1 MNILTVISY
10 LGTAYHG
17 SQIQKNANTI
27 QNEFQKALYSVL
39 GYETPIKACSRT
51 DTGVHASCF
60 CISFTVDPPIDPD
73 GLCYALNNELPGDIR
88 VEGSRVVDDDF
99 HARYSAVGKRYVYR
113 VFNGRF
119 VSAQDNGRV
128 YHFPYSV
135 DDNKMTAAAET
146 IVGTHDFSAFCGKKG
161 IQEDMVRTVKRAE
174 IVRDGKYLNLI
185 FEADG
190 FLYNMVRIMTG
201 TLLNIGTGKLPVS
214 HIEDA
219 LRTGERDRLM
229 FTAPAE
235 GLWLDGVIYGFGDA
249 NSFKR

>member
-17 SQIQKNANTI
+17 SQIQKNANTV
-27 QNEFQKALYSVL
+27 QNEFQKALYGVL

-60 CISFTVDPPIDPD
+60 CINFNVDPPIDAE
-73 GLCYALNNELPGDIR
+73 GICFALNNDLPPDIR
-88 VEGSRVVDDDF
+88 VEGSMVVEDDF
-99 HARYSAVGKRYVYR
+99 HSRYSALAKRYVYR

-119 VSAQDNGRV
+119 PSAADVGRV
-128 YHFPYSV
+128 YHFPYEV
-135 DDNKMTAAAET
+135 DTERMAEAAKALL
-146 IVGTHDFSAFCGKKG
+146 GSHDFTAFCGKKG
-161 IQEDMVRTVKRAE
+161 IKEDMVRNVTRAE
-174 IVRDGKYLNLI
+174 IIRDGKYLNLV

-214 HIEDA
+214 HIEKA
-219 LRTGERDRLM
+219 IESGERDRLM

-249 NSFKR
+249 NKIKR